1 MHIPNR
7 TALLLATLALA
18 LVAGCERIPPD
29 AVAVVDDKP
38 IKRYT
43 FDAYVARHSQQ
54 EVSAEQ
60 RGQLLDQAINVQ
72 VLAQEALRQKLDH
85 EPAVAGDIEV
95 MRMMRLANAVLRQH
109 MTANPVTEEALRAEY
124 ERRTVKVRETE
135 YRARH
140 VLVPSEA
147 EARDVIKQLDRGT
160 KFDRLARTR
169 STDPGSAKEG
179 GDLGW
184 FTAGTMVAPFSEAVV
199 ALPKGKYTKAPVQ
212 TQFGWHVILKE
223 DERTREPPPFES
235 VREQL
240 EGSLQEKVAEAY
252 INGLREKAKVRKRE
266 TVAEAAAPATAPA
279 AASPATAP
287 AAPAGG

>member
-54 EVSAEQ
+54 EVTAEQ
-60 RGQLLDQAINVQ
+60 RDQLLDQAINVQ

-95 MRMMRLANAVLRQH
+95 MRMMRLANALLRQH
-109 MTANPVTEEALRAEY
+109 MTDHPITEEALQAEY
-124 ERRTVKVRETE
+124 TRRTAKFREPE
-135 YRARH
+135 FRARH

-147 EARDVIKQLDRGT
+147 EARDVVKQLERGV
-160 KFDRLARTR
+160 KFDRLARAR
-169 STDPGSAKEG
+169 SIDPGSAKQG

-199 ALPKGKYTKAPVQ
+199 ALQKGKYTKAPVQ

-223 DERTREPPPFES
+223 DERMREPPPFES

-240 EGSLQEKVAEAY
+240 QGTLQEKVAEEF

-266 TVAEAAAPATAPA
+266 AVVDAAAPTAEPAEAPTTAPA
-279 AASPATAP
+279 T
-287 AAPAGG
+287 PAGG

>member
-1 MHIPNR
+1 MHTPNKA
-7 TALLLATLALA
+7 ALLLATLALA

-43 FDAYVARHSQQ
+43 FDAYVARHAQQ

-109 MTANPVTEEALRAEY
+109 MTEHPVTEEALRAEY
-124 ERRTVKVRETE
+124 EKRTANYREPE
-135 YRARH
+135 FRARH

-147 EARDVIKQLDRGT
+147 EARDVIKQLDRGV

-169 STDPGSAKEG
+169 STDPGSARQG

-184 FTAGTMVAPFSEAVV
+184 FTAGTMVAPFSDAVV
-199 ALPKGKYTKAPVQ
+199 ALEKGKYTKAPVQ

-223 DERTREPPPFES
+223 DERMREPPAFES

-240 EGSLQEKVAEAY
+240 EGALQEQVAEAY

-266 TVAEAAAPATAPA
+266 AAAAPAEAPAAAPATAPV
-279 AASPATAP
+279 
-287 AAPAGG
+287 GG

>member
-54 EVSAEQ
+54 EVNAEQ
-60 RGQLLDQAINVQ
+60 RDQLLDQAINVQ

-95 MRMMRLANAVLRQH
+95 MRMMRLANALLRQH
-109 MTANPVTEEALRAEY
+109 MTDHPITEEALQAEY
-124 ERRTVKVRETE
+124 ARRTANFREPE
-135 YRARH
+135 FRARH

-147 EARDVIKQLDRGT
+147 EARDVVKQLERGV
-160 KFDRLARTR
+160 KFDRLARAR
-169 STDPGSAKEG
+169 SIDPGSAKQG

-199 ALPKGKYTKAPVQ
+199 ALQKGKYTKAPVQ

-223 DERTREPPPFES
+223 DERMREPPPFES

-240 EGSLQEKVAEAY
+240 QGTLQEKVAEEF

-266 TVAEAAAPATAPA
+266 AVVDAAAPTAEPAEAPTTAPA
-279 AASPATAP
+279 T
-287 AAPAGG
+287 PAGG

>member
-54 EVSAEQ
+54 EVTAEQ
-60 RGQLLDQAINVQ
+60 RDQLLDQAINVQ

-95 MRMMRLANAVLRQH
+95 MRMMRLANALLRQH
-109 MTANPVTEEALRAEY
+109 MTDHPITEEALQAEY
-124 ERRTVKVRETE
+124 ARRTANFREPE
-135 YRARH
+135 FRARH

-147 EARDVIKQLDRGT
+147 EARDVVKQLERGV
-160 KFDRLARTR
+160 KFDRLARAR
-169 STDPGSAKEG
+169 SIDPGSAKQG

-199 ALPKGKYTKAPVQ
+199 ALQKGKYTKAPVQ

-223 DERTREPPPFES
+223 DERMREPPPFES

-240 EGSLQEKVAEAY
+240 QGTLQEKVAEEF

-266 TVAEAAAPATAPA
+266 AVVDAAAPTAEPAEAPTTAPA
-279 AASPATAP
+279 T
-287 AAPAGG
+287 PAGG